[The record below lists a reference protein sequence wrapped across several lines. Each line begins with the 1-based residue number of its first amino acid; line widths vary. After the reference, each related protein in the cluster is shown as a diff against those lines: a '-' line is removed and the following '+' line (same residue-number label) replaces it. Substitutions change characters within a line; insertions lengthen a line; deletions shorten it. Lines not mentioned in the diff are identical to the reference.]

1 MSHWYPQPGG
11 TSWPSVADWQDKAW
25 LSRAVASERNSGP
38 GGTREMEW
46 EPSAAETP
54 SRSALDGPGLSAE
67 MTSPGP
73 PGQGEGAACDAAGL
87 ARQGEQDVQPTSDG
101 HETKQ
106 VLPVSSKWAGE
117 ADELSSLR
125 FPEKLWKMVE
135 SDQFQSIWWSD
146 HGRCIA
152 INEKLFQ
159 EEVLGNGGSLR
170 VFATQNIKSFIR
182 QLNLYG
188 FTKIQQDFERSASL
202 PEFLAEEAAAA
213 AHSQILYYY
222 NPSFNREHPQL
233 LERCQRRVALKRR
246 AQHVPAMDEGRLS
259 SSPGAQTAGDPRASP
274 PAKRWAEAAPSPRSA
289 RPLLHRLQG
298 PRWQQPQLCWGQG
311 HPTAPPAPADAP
323 VLHSEPSAAHP
334 GEGRE
339 FQDVNSI

>member
-1 MSHWYPQPGG
+1 
-11 TSWPSVADWQDKAW
+11 
-25 LSRAVASERNSGP
+25 
-38 GGTREMEW
+38 MEW

-54 SRSALDGPGLSAE
+54 SCSALDGPGLSAE

-101 HETKQ
+101 HESKQ
-106 VLPVSSKWAGE
+106 VPPVSSKWAGE
-117 ADELSSLR
+117 ANELSSLR

-135 SDQFQSIWWSD
+135 SSWFQSIWWSD

-233 LERCQRRVALKRR
+233 LESTEHRMDNVCMTYALKMFFLMTAFEQKRY
-246 AQHVPAMDEGRLS
+246 AIKNFTDYS
-259 SSPGAQTAGDPRASP
+259 SEEEDLNNCPD
-274 PAKRWAEAAPSPRSA
+274 
-289 RPLLHRLQG
+289 
-298 PRWQQPQLCWGQG
+298 
-311 HPTAPPAPADAP
+311 
-323 VLHSEPSAAHP
+323 
-334 GEGRE
+334 
-339 FQDVNSI
+339 

>member
-54 SRSALDGPGLSAE
+54 SRSALDGLGLSAE

-213 AHSQILYYY
+213 AHSQV
-222 NPSFNREHPQL
+222 PQL
-233 LERCQRRVALKRR
+233 LCTSA
-246 AQHVPAMDEGRLS
+246 HGHN
-259 SSPGAQTAGDPRASP
+259 SPGGEMD
-274 PAKRWAEAAPSPRSA
+274 
-289 RPLLHRLQG
+289 LHI
-298 PRWQQPQLCWGQG
+298 
-311 HPTAPPAPADAP
+311 T
-323 VLHSEPSAAHP
+323 
-334 GEGRE
+334 
-339 FQDVNSI
+339 